1 MSSFSFSEYNTAV
14 EAAKASRA
22 AGDGQFVKVG
32 YFKLE
37 DDGDEALVRF
47 NLSSVDE
54 LHFASTHIINAGSGN
69 WIKVSCLNP
78 IGGNG
83 DSCCALCDA
92 VRVGNTSIDK
102 AKKRVFLQAMVSY
115 KDRSTGAFAAAKPVI
130 WERPASFSRDIA
142 NALKDYGDLR
152 NVLFKVTR
160 NGAKKDI
167 HTTYSLAF
175 AVPTI
180 FKPELVPADFSA
192 FNNFNFSKHSYYEKT
207 DDEIMEFLNTGA
219 FPEVAKT
226 TTETPNVTPAVHET
240 FNGYVNN
247 QNAYGAPEQTVTPVQ
262 TTQTQAPYTPQ
273 STTPQPTFNYS
284 NTPSET
290 PSQTPSF
297 GQSKYSF

>member
-1 MSSFSFSEYNTAV
+1 MSSFSYSDYNTAV

-22 AGDGQFVKVG
+22 SGDGQFVKVG

-54 LHFASTHIINAGSGN
+54 LHFASTHVINAGSGK

-102 AKKRVFLQAMVSY
+102 AKKRVFLQAMVAY

-160 NGAKKDI
+160 NGAKKDM

-192 FNNFNFSKHSYYEKT
+192 FSNFNFSKHSYYEKT
-207 DDEIMEFLNTGA
+207 TDEIDTFLATGS
-219 FPEVAKT
+219 FPEAISDS
-226 TTETPNVTPAVHET
+226 ETSSAQTAATVQPTQPQAP
-240 FNGYVNN
+240 YVP
-247 QNAYGAPEQTVTPVQ
+247 QTAAPEQAQEAYSTQPTHGTTAQTVYQPAPTYQPQ
-262 TTQTQAPYTPQ
+262 TTP
-273 STTPQPTFNYS
+273 
-284 NTPSET
+284 ET
-290 PSQTPSF
+290 GF